1 MTVTSIALSP
11 KIASRAPLGAW
22 LAALFAC
29 AAAEV
34 DLSPADAQDP
44 ADARDVRASLAGDED
59 AYARLVRRHQ
69 QPIAARMWKF
79 TRDRRALDELVHE
92 VFVQAFFS
100 LSGYRGTGPFA
111 AWLDRIATRV
121 GYRFW
126 KQERR
131 DRRAVP
137 LEGHDRAAPA
147 DDAVEKTPAAR
158 ALHRVLADLSPRDR
172 LVLTLMYWEDFSIAE
187 IARHTGWTQTLVK
200 VQAHRARKRLKKRLE
215 DEGSLHAR
223 EDEQ

>member
-1 MTVTSIALSP
+1 MTV
-11 KIASRAPLGAW
+11 
-22 LAALFAC
+22 AC
-29 AAAEV
+29 AVTEV
-34 DLSPADAQDP
+34 DSSRRTAQDA
-44 ADARDVRASLAGDED
+44 ADLRDVRASLAGDED

-69 QPIAARMWKF
+69 QPIAASMWTF
-79 TRDRRALDELVHE
+79 TRDRRALEELVHE
-92 VFVQAFFS
+92 VFVEAFFS

-126 KQERR
+126 KRQRR

-137 LEGHDRAAPA
+137 LEGHDQTAPA
-147 DDAVEKTPAAR
+147 DDPAETPAAAR
-158 ALHRVLADLSPRDR
+158 ALHRVLAELSPRDR
-172 LVLTLMYWEDFSIAE
+172 LVLTLMYWEDLSIAE

-215 DEGSLHAR
+215 EEGLLHAR
-223 EDEQ
+223 ENEP

>member
-1 MTVTSIALSP
+1 MTEA
-11 KIASRAPLGAW
+11 
-22 LAALFAC
+22 
-29 AAAEV
+29 
-34 DLSPADAQDP
+34 DLSPAAAQDA

-79 TRDRRALDELVHE
+79 TRDRPALEELVHE
-92 VFVQAFFS
+92 VFVEAFFS

-126 KQERR
+126 KQQRR
-131 DRRAVP
+131 GRRAVP
-137 LEGHDRAAPA
+137 LEGHDQAAPA
-147 DDAVEKTPAAR
+147 DDPAAPANDPAETPPAAR
-158 ALHRVLADLSPRDR
+158 DLHRVLADLSPRDR
-172 LVLTLMYWEDFSIAE
+172 LVLTLMYWEDLSIAQ

-200 VQAHRARKRLKKRLE
+200 VQAHRARKRLKKLLQ
-215 DEGSLHAR
+215 DKGFLHAR